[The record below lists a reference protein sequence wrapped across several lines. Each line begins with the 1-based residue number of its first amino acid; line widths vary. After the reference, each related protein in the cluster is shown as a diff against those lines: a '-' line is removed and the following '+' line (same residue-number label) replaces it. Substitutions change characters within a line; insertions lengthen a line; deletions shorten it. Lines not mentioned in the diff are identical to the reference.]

1 MRIDIKFLLLLFFLS
16 LGIIYLFPY
25 LFSQLIDWQK
35 EFNQL
40 ISSYLHQIKDNS
52 WKFGSLLILISF
64 TYGVLHALGPG
75 HGKFVIASYLST
87 HRSYVKT
94 SMRLTFLSSLMQA
107 LVAIIATSIIV
118 VGLQLSSRYFQ
129 LSQLWLERVAYC
141 LILVMA
147 LLWIYQGVKAWWKH
161 NKLLKKSFKIHS
173 VVPVSSNSSLL
184 NPKGAVINKQENHII
199 HTENCGC
206 GHQHLPDAQQLENIS
221 SFKSQFLVVLS
232 IGMRPCSGA
241 IFILFLSYMLDLYW
255 WGIWSTLAMGVG
267 TSITLTGFALM
278 VLYAR
283 RSAEKIGAF
292 YFSHNKK
299 QQLNYIFKSIAGLIL
314 LFFAVAFLYGT
325 TLPVTGG
332 AVLFTR

>member
-1 MRIDIKFLLLLFFLS
+1 MRINIKYLLLLVLLL

-25 LFSQLIDWQK
+25 LFSQLIDWQR

-40 ISSYLHQIKDNS
+40 ISSYLHQIKENS
-52 WKFGSLLILISF
+52 WKFGSLLIFISF
-64 TYGVLHALGPG
+64 AYGVLHALGPG

-87 HRSYVKT
+87 HHSRVKT

-107 LVAIIATSIIV
+107 LVAIIATSIVV

-129 LSQLWLERVAYC
+129 LSQLWLERTAYS
-141 LILVMA
+141 LVLVMA
-147 LLWIYQGVKAWWKH
+147 LLWIYQGIKSGINH
-161 NKLLKKSFKIHS
+161 YKLQKQSFKIHS
-173 VVPVSSNSSLL
+173 IAPISVNSLSIQ
-184 NPKGAVINKQENHII
+184 KSAVINNQKNHI
-199 HTENCGC
+199 HNENCGC
-206 GHQHLPDAQQLENIS
+206 GHQHLPNAQQLENIS
-221 SFKSQFLVVLS
+221 SFKSQFLVILS

-283 RSAEKIGAF
+283 RSAEKVGAF
-292 YFSHNKK
+292 YFSYTRK
-299 QQLNYIFKSIAGLIL
+299 QQLSYILKSMAGFIL
-314 LFFAVAFLYGT
+314 LFFAIAFLYGT